1 MSFPTRKIGG
11 ANVSAIGFGA
21 MGIAGTYGA
30 VGDDEER
37 FKVLDAA
44 YNSGCTMWDTA
55 DVYRDSEELLSKWYL
70 SREAFPPI
78 IMNME
83 SRFKRTGKRNE
94 IFLATKFGFVAMS
107 GRAID
112 GTPEY
117 ARKALEKSLST
128 LGVDFIDLYY
138 LHRADS
144 LVPIEHTVRA
154 MAEFVKEGK
163 VKYLGLSEVSAA
175 TLRRAH
181 AVHPISA
188 VQVEYS
194 PFTLDIEDPKIA
206 LLETCREL
214 GVAIVAYSP
223 LGRGVLSGLYR
234 SPDDLEPDDFRRRIP
249 RYNETNFPNILKIA
263 DGLADIGKKYNAS
276 SSQVALAWLL
286 AQGSDII
293 PIPGTKKIKALK
305 VTLSSEDVAA
315 IRKIAAD
322 ADAQQ
327 GERYPPG
334 LANLLFVDTPVL

>member
-11 ANVSAIGFGA
+11 ANMSAIGFGA

-70 SREAFPPI
+70 
-78 IMNME
+78 
-83 SRFKRTGKRNE
+83 FKRTGKRNE

-181 AVHPISA
+181 AVHPIAA

-293 PIPGTKKIKALK
+293 PIPGTKKIKYLEDNLAAVK

-315 IRKIAAD
+315 IRKLAAD

-334 LANLLFVDTPVL
+334 LADLLFVDTPAL